1 MPDLLAIGVSGLR
14 VSQTALA
21 VTGNNITNTDTPG
34 YTRQQAMQD
43 SNNSQQLGATYLG
56 SGASITDVRRIYS
69 GYLTTQV
76 RTATAL
82 DSDAQTYLTEI
93 NQVNSLLADSTTGIT
108 AVMENFFGHL
118 KTEMYYGAEFT
129 STDELI
135 TEICDYIHWYNTER
149 ISLQREGL
157 SPVQYRAQTLAA

>member
-34 YTRQQAMQD
+34 YTRQQAMQV

-82 DSDAQTYLTEI
+82 DSDAQTYLTQI
-93 NQVNSLLADSTTGIT
+93 SQVNSLLADSTTGIT
-108 AVMENFFGHL
+108 AVMENFFAAL
-118 KTEMYYGAEFT
+118 QTAAASPTDTASRQLLLTQAETLSERFNSIYNQLTEQN
-129 STDELI
+129 S
-135 TEICDYIHWYNTER
+135 
-149 ISLQREGL
+149 
-157 SPVQYRAQTLAA
+157 